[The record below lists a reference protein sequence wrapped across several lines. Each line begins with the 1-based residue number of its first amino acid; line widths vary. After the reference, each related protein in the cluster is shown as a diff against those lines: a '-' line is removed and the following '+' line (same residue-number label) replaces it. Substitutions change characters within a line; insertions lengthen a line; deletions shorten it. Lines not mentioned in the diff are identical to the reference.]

1 MKKLLLTLVAA
12 CPLTVMAMQALP
24 KSAEIPK
31 DNKQTIEK
39 INLGKS
45 LYFDP
50 RMSINGTISCNSC
63 HNLMLGG
70 EDQRSVSVGV
80 NGQKGGRSAP
90 TVWNSAFHTVQ
101 FWDGRAK
108 SLEDQA
114 VGPIGN
120 PIEMG
125 MPHFEMVIG
134 RLKQIP
140 GYVEMFEKAFGK
152 DSISKDN
159 IGKAI
164 ASFERTL
171 IAGNSP
177 FDKYMHGNKKAMTVQ
192 AQRGMKLVQEVGCV
206 VCHAGANFNGE
217 NLKMGE
223 GNFQKFPVFTDNDF
237 VKKYNFMADTGRFD
251 FTKNENDK
259 HMWRVPTWRN
269 IALTAP
275 YFHNGSV
282 RTLDEAVTVMAKVQ
296 LNLDLKDN
304 QVSDIVAFLESL
316 TGIFPKIDMP
326 RLPPTP
332 KTTLYDLN

>member
-1 MKKLLLTLVAA
+1 
-12 CPLTVMAMQALP
+12 MAMQALP

-45 LYFDP
+45 LFFDP

-80 NGQKGGRSAP
+80 NGQKGGRSSP

-101 FWDGRAK
+101 FWDGRAI

-125 MPHFEMVIG
+125 MPHFELVRD

-140 GYVEMFEKAFGK
+140 GYVAMFEKAFGK
-152 DSISKDN
+152 DSITKEN

-177 FDKYMHGNKKAMTVQ
+177 FDKFIHGNKKAMTMQ
-192 AQRGMKLVQEVGCV
+192 AQRGMKLVQEVGCI

-217 NLKMGE
+217 SLKMGE
-223 GNFQKFPVFTDNDF
+223 GNFQKFPVFTDNEF

-282 RTLDEAVTVMAKVQ
+282 RTLDEAVIVMAKVQ
-296 LNLDLKDN
+296 LNLDLTEN

-332 KTTLYDLN
+332 KTTLFDLN

>member
-1 MKKLLLTLVAA
+1 
-12 CPLTVMAMQALP
+12 MAMQALP
-24 KSAEIPK
+24 KSAVIPK

-45 LYFDP
+45 LFFDP

-101 FWDGRAK
+101 FWDGRAI

-125 MPHFEMVIG
+125 MPHFELVRD

-140 GYVEMFEKAFGK
+140 GYVAMFEKAFGK
-152 DSISKDN
+152 DSITKEN

-177 FDKYMHGNKKAMTVQ
+177 FDKFMHGNKKAMTMQ
-192 AQRGMKLVQEVGCV
+192 AQRGMKLVQEVGCI
-206 VCHAGANFNGE
+206 VCHSGANFNGE

-223 GNFQKFPVFTDNDF
+223 GNFQKFPVFTDNEF

-259 HMWRVPTWRN
+259 NLWRVPTWRN

-296 LNLDLKDN
+296 LNLDLTEN

-332 KTTLYDLN
+332 KTTLFDLN